1 MSRVGDKIRKIREEN
16 NISKKQLAKKL
27 GVSEK
32 FITEVEIGKK
42 IINQQL
48 IDRIGKALG
57 KQIDDITMSFEEET
71 FKEEETSFKYDIK
84 NNNKNEVW
92 KEAFGSI
99 LKDVPIYK
107 YDLNKILGTKKL
119 PVIDNKIEGHNQD
132 KVFYL
137 QIDDDD
143 MIGFRIFKGDI
154 AFSHI
159 VSEIDNNCIY
169 LLEYKGERKIRQ
181 VRRLDSNKYLLISNS
196 GAVRTETLQKNEMKV
211 IAKLIKLEI
220 TL

>member
-57 KQIDDITMSFEEET
+57 KQIDYITMSFEEET

-119 PVIDNKIEGHNQD
+119 PVIDNKIERHNQD

-154 AFSHI
+154 AFSYI